1 MQYQAIGRFLFVK
14 RLEYKNKSKFAVEK
28 SEDDLTYFEVQSI
41 GDQITNCKPG
51 DQVVLRAGNYE
62 PVPLLGNDQADQLFI
77 AQDDDVAGVVTNV

>member
-14 RLEYKNKSKFAVEK
+14 RLEYQNKSKFAVDQ

-51 DQVVLRAGNYE
+51 DQVVLRSGNYE
-62 PVPLLGNDQADQLFI
+62 PVPSLGNDKDEKLYI